1 MQMSNVDLLEV
12 EDEYSIAHQVIEL
25 APSDDKECIAYYNG
39 ELLKTELYKPEE
51 NAVIHL
57 ALAKILITL
66 LVDTDKGND
75 KSKPVSIEEILQ
87 HLKKAMLFFTYDAYP
102 LVFGTLCMLIARC
115 MKEQFGEISNAI
127 LPLSIHTKVPLS
139 KQKNIKDKYLRDGI
153 EWLFESSTI
162 FKKSKAH
169 ILEFTIC
176 SVDAGLLRLLQLESE
191 KKVDEFVILR
201 EYAVT
206 HLEEAEHQ
214 FGLLKKSNFSDLPTH
229 ISLLLAN
236 REIRH
241 LKGIYM
247 YLYMYAYIHMYI

>member
-25 APSDDKECIAYYNG
+25 SPSDEKECIAYYNG

-57 ALAKILITL
+57 AIAKILITSL
-66 LVDTDKGND
+66 MDIDKGDDN
-75 KSKPVSIEEILQ
+75 SKPISIDEILQ

-115 MKEQFGEISNAI
+115 TKEQFGEISNAT
-127 LPLSIHTKVPLS
+127 LPLSNLSKHSKVPLS

-162 FKKSKAH
+162 FKKSKPH

-176 SVDAGLLRLLQLESE
+176 LVDAGLLRLLQLESE
-191 KKVDEFVILR
+191 KKVDECVILR

-206 HLEEAEHQ
+206 HLEDAEHQ
-214 FGLLKKSNFSDLPTH
+214 FGLLKKSDFSDLPTH
-229 ISLLLAN
+229 IPLLLAN
-236 REIRH
+236 REIR
-241 LKGIYM
+241 
-247 YLYMYAYIHMYI
+247 YI